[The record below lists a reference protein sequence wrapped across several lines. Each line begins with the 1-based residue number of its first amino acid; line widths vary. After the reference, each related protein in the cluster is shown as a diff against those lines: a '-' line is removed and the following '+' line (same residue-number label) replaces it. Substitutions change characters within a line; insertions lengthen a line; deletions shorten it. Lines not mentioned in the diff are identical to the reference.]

1 MVDEN
6 PEFETPEDEKD
17 EKFFY
22 QPQDY
27 MIPKQLYE
35 YLNCL
40 SSSIEIKQIM
50 EKVPQIE
57 EIEKKVAMIISSNE
71 QTKLKKE

>member
-1 MVDEN
+1 MVDEI

-17 EKFFY
+17 GKFY
-22 QPQDY
+22 HQPQDY

-40 SSSIEIKQIM
+40 SSSDEIKQIIK
-50 EKVPQIE
+50 KVPKIE
-57 EIEKKVAMIISSNE
+57 EIE
-71 QTKLKKE
+71 